1 MLILMAVS
9 MALCL
14 FENILLDDKKTSIL
28 EKLKHNNKPIS
39 FIILIL
45 KDSIYFFDFLKK
57 LWKSFIKPQ
66 EHVAISSLSS
76 WL

>member
-57 LWKSFIKPQ
+57 L
-66 EHVAISSLSS
+66 
-76 WL
+76 